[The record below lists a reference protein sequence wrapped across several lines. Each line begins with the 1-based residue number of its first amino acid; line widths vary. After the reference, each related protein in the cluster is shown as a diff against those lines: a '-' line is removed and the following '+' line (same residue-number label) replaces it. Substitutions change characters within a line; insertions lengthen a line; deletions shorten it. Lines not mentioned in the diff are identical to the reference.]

1 MINPPK
7 STKSPSVSTLVLD
20 NWNRGRVS
28 VFDENRGL
36 INGLDES
43 LNVWLTQDGVAE
55 PRPGLKLYGVQPE
68 NEIIGITEVVSVEN
82 GWPVNYLLSVQR
94 DSKAQKAYVYYA
106 KDGDRWRKA
115 EGIEYT
121 GDAIDA
127 EYNFCQ
133 TDQKCLIFN
142 GINKTHFFDFSTK
155 TVKKF
160 EKLTQPTDLKITKT
174 GLSEGGVALRY
185 GITAQS
191 YGETMPVYFTTQ
203 KVDRERNNWEAGK
216 QTVTLEWKCNDPNVQ
231 RFIIYVGN
239 EVGKEQYLADVANDG
254 SGSFK
259 FTDTG
264 VLFAQ
269 PGTTAPEADTSE
281 GIVGRRGTNINGTVY
296 VLGDIKNPWRIY
308 YDGGT
313 PKTALNFSYS
323 GGGWIDVAP
332 GGKDLPNAVV
342 DFRTGKGDP
351 VPTIFLQGTN
361 GFGSMKH
368 LLSDT
373 IEIGGVPIPS
383 IKVQDANGREGTDA
397 PNAILKYQESLHYLS
412 KNGVFTTGT
421 QPNIQSIL
429 STTKSSATISRDFEK
444 LNTKNLSKASG
455 IVHDGKLIW
464 ALPVGTKENNQ
475 IWLQDLDRGGAWML
489 PWMIPAKFLLHYG
502 SNDGKTHQLAI
513 VNNKVCEFDYDAM
526 AIDVNKT
533 FETKVK
539 TSKVYFSKQNDYS
552 RVLTVSV
559 DLINPVGD
567 ITVAVR
573 GFTRR
578 REIQKVIRK
587 KFRDQTKILGWGDKF
602 SFSSLKD
609 LGWGKT
615 RPFSQEKTTET
626 KNIVLKINKDL
637 KWVSVEISS
646 QGAIRYGVHKIRV
659 RHVPIGYLPEKGVGD
674 E

>member
-1 MINPPK
+1 M
-7 STKSPSVSTLVLD
+7 
-20 NWNRGRVS
+20 
-28 VFDENRGL
+28 
-36 INGLDES
+36 
-43 LNVWLTQDGVAE
+43 
-55 PRPGLKLYGVQPE
+55 
-68 NEIIGITEVVSVEN
+68 
-82 GWPVNYLLSVQR
+82 
-94 DSKAQKAYVYYA
+94 
-106 KDGDRWRKA
+106 
-115 EGIEYT
+115 
-121 GDAIDA
+121 
-127 EYNFCQ
+127 
-133 TDQKCLIFN
+133 
-142 GINKTHFFDFSTK
+142 
-155 TVKKF
+155 
-160 EKLTQPTDLKITKT
+160 
-174 GLSEGGVALRY
+174 
-185 GITAQS
+185 
-191 YGETMPVYFTTQ
+191 
-203 KVDRERNNWEAGK
+203 
-216 QTVTLEWKCNDPNVQ
+216 
-231 RFIIYVGN
+231 
-239 EVGKEQYLADVANDG
+239 
-254 SGSFK
+254 
-259 FTDTG
+259 
-264 VLFAQ
+264 
-269 PGTTAPEADTSE
+269 
-281 GIVGRRGTNINGTVY
+281 GRRGTNINGTVY
-296 VLGDIKNPWRIY
+296 VLGDVKNPWRIY

-332 GGKDLPNAVV
+332 GGKDLPNAIV

-373 IEIGGVPIPS
+373 ITIGEVPIPS

-455 IVHDGKLIW
+455 IVYDGKLIW

-567 ITVAVR
+567 ITVTVR

-615 RPFSQEKTTET
+615 RPFNQERTTET

-659 RHVPIGYLPEKGVGD
+659 RHVPIGYLPEKGVGN